1 MKRSRVEKLRYGGV
15 ALTVTVLVICVA
27 VMLNVIC
34 AMLSSRYEWMY
45 VNMNVN
51 TVYSI
56 SDNCR
61 DYVNDYVVAEVDK
74 HNAQNGQDQKIR
86 ITFCDTEKNIQG
98 DESLKY
104 IYDSI
109 IELKAMFPDHI
120 EIAYLNVWDDPSTAR
135 EYGVTSTADVIC
147 EFDTRY
153 ETVNFADFYI
163 TNPENSE
170 EAIAYNG
177 EKILASCLMRITQAD
192 TPHCYFTVNHGESI
206 EDLSL
211 MKVMIES
218 GYTVGF
224 LDTSSQ
230 PIPEDCELLITYA
243 PQRDAS
249 VAEDGVDEVALLQQ
263 YMLSGGRY
271 MVFINADTFASGGF
285 DNFEGLLEDW
295 GVTFMHRTSNDGIEQ
310 SYLIKD
316 PSNSLTVDGY
326 TVLSENSDKGIGADV
341 LSGINYPNAFGNATS
356 INFSADFASDGNGN
370 FVKEQLGVKKIAAP
384 LLVTH
389 SSAQAW
395 MGGIAVARADD
406 RPFVLMSITEGKSD
420 GGDTGY
426 LVACTSTEFASQ
438 DKLQS
443 AVLGNGRTLAEI
455 VRYMGRDNA
464 PADLTFKSFS
474 GTKIES
480 LTTSVANTYT
490 VVLAIVPTALVA
502 IAGTFVL
509 IRRRFL

>member
-1 MKRSRVEKLRYGGV
+1 MKRSRVKRLRYGGV
-15 ALTVTVLVICVA
+15 ALAVTVLVICVA
-27 VMLNVIC
+27 VMLNIIC
-34 AMLSSRYEWMY
+34 AMLSARYEWMY

-61 DYVNDYVVAEVDK
+61 DYVNDHVIPKVDN
-74 HNAQNGQDQKIR
+74 HNAQNGQAQKIR
-86 ITFCDTEKNIQG
+86 ITFCDTEKNIKE

-109 IELKAMFPDHI
+109 IELKTMFSDHI
-120 EIAYLNVWDDPSTAR
+120 EIAYLNVWEDPSTAR

-177 EKILASCLMRITQAD
+177 EKILASCLMRITQAE

-211 MKVMIES
+211 MKVMIEA
-218 GYTVGF
+218 GYAVGF
-224 LDTSSQ
+224 LDISSQ
-230 PIPEDCELLITYA
+230 AIPEDCELLITYA

-249 VAEDGVDEVALLQQ
+249 VAEDGVDEIALLEQ
-263 YMLSGGRY
+263 YMLLGGRY

-326 TVLSENSDKGIGADV
+326 TVLSENYHSGIGADA
-341 LSGINYPNAFGNATS
+341 LSEVNYPNAFGNATS
-356 INFSADFASDGNGN
+356 INFSADFVPDGSGN
-370 FVKEQLGVKKIAAP
+370 FMKTENGIKKTASP

-395 MGGIAVARADD
+395 MGGITVARADEQ
-406 RPFVLMSITEGKSD
+406 PFVLMSITEGKPEGRD
-420 GGDTGY
+420 AGY
-426 LVACTSTEFASQ
+426 LVACTSTEFATQ

-443 AVLGNGRTLAEI
+443 AVLGNSRTLAEI
-455 VRYMGRDNA
+455 VRYMGRENA
-464 PADLTFKSFS
+464 PVDLTFKSFS

-490 VVLAIVPTALVA
+490 VVLAVVPTALVS
-502 IAGTFVL
+502 IAGAVIL